1 MSRIL
6 INILKSCPVEA
17 IYGNAERIVSELTFD
32 SRKVVRDAAFFAIKG
47 TTNDGHEY
55 ISKAIKLG
63 ATTIVCEQ
71 IPDEKQTEITYI
83 KVTDSA
89 QALAI
94 AASNYFDNPS
104 QSLKLIGVTGTNG
117 KTTTATLLYKLFASL
132 GYACGLISTIENLID
147 GKHIDATHTTP
158 DPIQLNALLAQMV
171 AKGCSYAFMEVSSHA
186 IDQQRIAGLSF
197 VGGVFTNLTHD
208 HLDYHKT
215 FAVYRD
221 TKKRFF
227 DLLPDTAF
235 ALVNSDDKNGNFM
248 LQNTAAKKY
257 TYALKTNADFKGKI
271 IESSFDGLILEINN
285 KELHSA
291 MIGRFN
297 AYNLLAVYGTALLLK
312 ADSEEVMLALSSLQE
327 PVGRF
332 NVYRSDSGVIAIVDY
347 AHTPDA
353 LQNVL
358 QTINAIRT
366 HNEQLITVVGAGGE
380 RDKLKRPEM
389 ARIAGELSTKV
400 ILTSDN
406 PRNEDPD
413 EIIAQMRV
421 GIQPHHYNRVVAIT
435 NRKEAIRTAILVA
448 QQGDIILVAGKG
460 HETYQEI
467 KGKKYDFDDMKV
479 LLEMFNASDE

>member
-1 MSRIL
+1 MSCTLNDIL
-6 INILKSCPVEA
+6 RSCPVEA
-17 IYGNAERIVSELTFD
+17 IYGDTERIVSELTFD
-32 SRKVVRDAAFFAIKG
+32 SRKVVRDAAFFAVKG
-47 TTNDGHEY
+47 TINDGHEY
-55 ISKAIKLG
+55 ISRVIKLG
-63 ATTIVCEQ
+63 ATAVVCEQ
-71 IPDEKQTEITYI
+71 IPDEKQTGITYV

-104 QSLKLIGVTGTNG
+104 QSLKLVGVTGTNG
-117 KTTTATLLYKLFASL
+117 KTTTATLLYKLFVSL

-147 GKHIDATHTTP
+147 GQHVDATHTTP

-171 AKGCSYAFMEVSSHA
+171 AKGCTYAFMEVSSHA
-186 IDQQRIAGLSF
+186 IDQQRIAGLNF
-197 VGGVFTNLTHD
+197 AGGIFTNLTHD

-215 FAVYRD
+215 FAAYRD
-221 TKKRFF
+221 AKKRFF
-227 DLLPDTAF
+227 DLLPNTAF
-235 ALVNSDDKNGNFM
+235 ALSNSDDKNGSFM
-248 LQNTAAKKY
+248 LQNTTAKKY

-297 AYNLLAVYGTALLLK
+297 AYNLLAVYGAAILLK
-312 ADSEEVMLALSSLQE
+312 ADSEEVMLSLSRLQE

-358 QTINAIRT
+358 QTINDIRT
-366 HNEQLITVVGAGGE
+366 RNEQLITVVGAGGE
-380 RDKLKRPEM
+380 RDALKRPEM
-389 ARIAGELSTKV
+389 AKIAAELSAKV

-406 PRNEDPD
+406 PRGEDPD

-421 GIQPHHYNRVVAIT
+421 GVQPQHYNRVVAIT
-435 NRKEAIRTAILVA
+435 NRKEAIRAAVMLA
-448 QQGDIILVAGKG
+448 QRGDIILVAGKG

-467 KGKKYDFDDMKV
+467 KGEKYDFDDMKV
-479 LLEMFNASDE
+479 LLEMFNENNA